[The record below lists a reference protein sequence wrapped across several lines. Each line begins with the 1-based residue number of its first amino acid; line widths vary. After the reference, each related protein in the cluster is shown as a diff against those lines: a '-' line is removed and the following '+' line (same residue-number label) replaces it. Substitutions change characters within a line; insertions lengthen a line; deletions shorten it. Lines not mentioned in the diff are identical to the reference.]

1 MDDSRKQKRERSA
14 PRPSTGGPD
23 LKTSDLGLVLPDA
36 TAALDIPSAIS
47 HGTGHFNIGRF
58 FSREAIAEF
67 CRQRLRAG
75 KPSSM
80 TPGVK
85 PKAIVSP
92 MSKFV
97 EQESRSARRESSVQG
112 WGYGDIDFE
121 ALHKMLPRMTVEEAK
136 GVDEILDRISIED
149 IMAWDPL
156 KPETSPF

>member
-1 MDDSRKQKRERSA
+1 MDDNRKQRREKSA

-23 LKTSDLGLVLPDA
+23 LKTPDLGLVVTDA
-36 TAALDIPSAIS
+36 TAALDIPSAMG
-47 HGTGHFNIGRF
+47 HETGHPNIGRF

-80 TPGVK
+80 TPGVE
-85 PKAIVSP
+85 PEAIISP
-92 MSKFV
+92 MLKFV
-97 EQESRSARRESSVQG
+97 ELESKSARRESSVLG
-112 WGYGDIDFE
+112 WGTGDIDFK

-136 GVDEILDRISIED
+136 RVDEILDRISIED